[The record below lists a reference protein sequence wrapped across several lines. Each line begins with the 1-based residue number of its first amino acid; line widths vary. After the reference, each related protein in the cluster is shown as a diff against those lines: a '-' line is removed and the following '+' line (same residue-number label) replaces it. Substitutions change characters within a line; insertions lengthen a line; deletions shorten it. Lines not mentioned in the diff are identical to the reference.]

1 MIVSRLRNCTPFE
14 ECAFHIKAEEVTICS
29 CNGFAQEFV
38 LMIPVPYAFIP
49 HSKINRVHTGIYPKE
64 ANGNKQI
71 PEDTIRMF
79 IINRLC

>member
-1 MIVSRLRNCTPFE
+1 
-14 ECAFHIKAEEVTICS
+14 
-29 CNGFAQEFV
+29 
-38 LMIPVPYAFIP
+38 MIPVPYAFIP